1 MSGRVFHTPFIDQ
14 SAHFTLRAVVE
25 RSKKLAKED
34 YPGIISYDTVDALL
48 ADEEIELVI
57 VNTPNDT
64 HVDFARKALLA
75 GKHVLIEKPFAPTVR
90 EAEALFEL
98 GDKVGKK
105 VLPYHNRRFDSDFL
119 SLKNILEK
127 GLVGKP
133 IELHLR
139 FDRYSPNLSHKVFK
153 EKKNR
158 AANGVLYDLGSHLL
172 DQTIALFGK
181 PRSMTKIQSTHRE
194 KSKVSD
200 YAALVLTYDGGLKV
214 FITTSLLVAN
224 PQKSFVLHGT
234 KGSFVKDRTDVQ
246 EQQLLA
252 GMKPLDPGY
261 GLEKEDAAGLLTV
274 IGEEGRQDVNVVADK
289 GNYMQLFDAVY
300 RSVRYDEPY
309 FVTPEQILWQL
320 DMLQNEK

>member
-14 SAHFTLRAVVE
+14 SKYFELRGVVE
-25 RSKKLAKED
+25 RSKKQAQAD
-34 YPGIISYDTVDALL
+34 YPAIISYDSVDALL
-48 ADEEIELVI
+48 SDDAVELVV

-64 HVDFARKALLA
+64 HVDFARQALEA
-75 GKHVLIEKPFAPTVR
+75 GKHVLLEKPFAPTVD
-90 EAEALFEL
+90 EAERLFEL
-98 GDKVGKK
+98 GEKLGKK

-119 SLKNILEK
+119 SLKEIVDKE
-127 GLVGKP
+127 LVGKP

-139 FDRYSPNLSHKVFK
+139 FDRFTPGLSHKVFK

-158 AANGVLYDLGSHLL
+158 AANGVLFDLGSHLL
-172 DQTIALFGK
+172 DQTIALFGQ
-181 PRSMTKIQSTHRE
+181 PRSTCKIKSIHRE
-194 KSKVSD
+194 MSVVDD
-200 YAALVLTYDGGLKV
+200 YATLILTYAGGFNV

-261 GLEKEDAAGLLTV
+261 GIEPDGSEGHLTV
-274 IGEEGRQDVNVVADK
+274 MAGEGRRDVRITANK
-289 GNYMQLFDAVY
+289 GDYMRLFDAVY
-300 RSVRYDEPY
+300 STIRCDEPY
-309 FVTPEQILWQL
+309 FVSPEQILWQL
-320 DMLQNEK
+320 EILQADK